1 MNPRDASA
9 CLKCGE
15 LHHSEPKK
23 SFFGFQKV
31 SCETCGHLSLYPLTN
46 SYNRYYWIGVFVLY
60 ALVIIWLTDS
70 STKVAPGFWGILG
83 LFGPIV
89 LWKDR
94 RIYKDVINQIVL
106 QVSNESKRSEAARRR
121 RAEDQQTE
129 EKAGRRR
136 AEEQLKEEEARR
148 RRAEEQRAEEAA
160 RRRRAEDQ
168 QKEKKDDKEQ
178 STDSSKDSELVKCGK
193 ILGLAGKMTPGDIKK
208 KYRELMTQYHPDKV
222 SKLGPKLR
230 EVAEAESKKINEA
243 YDYFRKKYDF

>member
-1 MNPRDASA
+1 MNPRDAST

-23 SFFGFQKV
+23 TFFGFQKV

-46 SYNRYYWIGVFVLY
+46 SYNRYYWIGVFFLY
-60 ALVIIWLTDS
+60 AVVIIWLTNPL
-70 STKVAPGFWGILG
+70 TKVPGGVWGILG
-83 LFGPIV
+83 LFGPFV

-106 QVSNESKRSEAARRR
+106 QVSNESKRSEEARRR
-121 RAEDQQTE
+121 RAEEQRTE

-136 AEEQLKEEEARR
+136 AEEQ
-148 RRAEEQRAEEAA
+148 
-160 RRRRAEDQ
+160 
-168 QKEKKDDKEQ
+168 QKEKGADKEQ

-193 ILGLAGKMTPGDIKK
+193 ILGLAGKMTPRDINK